1 MNFTLLLALIAVIVG
16 IVLGIKNGEY
26 KGGVFWL
33 VVSIVLLLVLP
44 QLVTISVHA

>member
-16 IVLGIKNGEY
+16 LVLGIKNGEY
-26 KGGVFWL
+26 KNGTFWL

-44 QLVTISVHA
+44 QLVTISVRA